1 MKQNLLSVIS
11 MVALAAVCSCHHN
24 NVAEE
29 VYSTGIEMDSIG
41 MVGADIEAADERY
54 AIEWEYF
61 VTPEYWIRTSTNWLH
76 VYRPYIELDTLTMY
90 WDKDD
95 QQCELMDSI
104 QTREYRAMLGI
115 SGEYRTLLA
124 KDSVA
129 WNDYLKALL
138 KYNKA
143 QTLLIEK
150 GTSWSVSFNSI
161 LSQAYVTRIASF
173 MDCYEYL
180 AGNSVKEYPYA
191 EVSDSKIDEAYGNFA
206 DYLAIMDSDLVSID
220 TKERR
225 NVVNA
230 IHAEQKA
237 WNKWM
242 DIREKV
248 GKQLDGR
255 MGEIYRSSTNL
266 AKRLHLIRLKNMD
279 TDPVSRSAES
289 CMLSYDCDDR
299 QLEDYPGYDIVW
311 EDSCKVWDEFWKSK

>member
-1 MKQNLLSVIS
+1 MKKILLSVVS
-11 MVALAAVCSCHHN
+11 MVALVTVCSCHYDN
-24 NVAEE
+24 ATEE

-41 MVGADIEAADERY
+41 MVGADIEAADKRY
-54 AIEWEYF
+54 AIDWEYF

-76 VYRPYIELDTLTMY
+76 VYRPYIELDTLTLY
-90 WDKDD
+90 WDKAD
-95 QQCELMDSI
+95 QQCVLMDSI
-104 QTREYRAMLGI
+104 QIKEYKAMLSI

-129 WNDYLKALL
+129 WEDYLKALR

-143 QTLLIEK
+143 QTLLIEE
-150 GTSWSVSFNSI
+150 GTSWSVSFNAI
-161 LSQAYVTRIASF
+161 LSQAFVTRIASF
-173 MDCYEYL
+173 MDYYEYL

-191 EVSDSKIDEAYGNFA
+191 EVSDSRIDEAYENFA
-206 DYLAIMDSDLVSID
+206 DYMAIMDSDVVSLD

-230 IHAEQKA
+230 LHAEQKA
-237 WNKWM
+237 WNRWM

-279 TDPVSRSAES
+279 TNPVSRSAES
-289 CMLSYDCDDR
+289 CMLPYDCDDR

-311 EDSCKVWDEFWKSK
+311 EDSCRVWEEFWKSK